1 MDERRDDNHVE
12 LVSEMMARYLDEWIF
27 FEVVEDDEYER
38 PYKRRLIAHS
48 PDRDEIH
55 RECLEPPYRANH
67 LRKVVAAFR
76 APSAGAGVRSERY

>member
-1 MDERRDDNHVE
+1 MMDERRDGNHVE

-38 PYKRRLIAHS
+38 PHKGRLIAHS

-55 RECLEPPYRANH
+55 RIVME
-67 LRKVVAAFR
+67 RKDAYHIAVWYTGQLV
-76 APSAGAGVRSERY
+76 PEGDLVLL